1 MFGLLILN
9 FLIFFFWFYNFEK
22 FGDIYL
28 INFDNVILCNYLI
41 MLNGIFVL
49 IKIVFY
55 VGYEY
60 LIIFV

>member
-9 FLIFFFWFYNFEK
+9 FLIFVFWFYNFEK

>member
-9 FLIFFFWFYNFEK
+9 FLIFVFWFYNFEK
-22 FGDIYL
+22 FDDIYL